1 MNKMT
6 KEELI
11 QNISYLQKKYL
22 PGREDLVELLK
33 KENDAIKYVL
43 TKFYILGEE
52 RFSQEDKQLIKDI
65 NFNWC

>member
-1 MNKMT
+1 MT

-43 TKFYILGEE
+43 TKFYMLGEE

>member
-1 MNKMT
+1 MT
-6 KEELI
+6 EEELI

-33 KENDAIKYVL
+33 KENDAIKFVL

>member
-1 MNKMT
+1 MT
-6 KEELI
+6 EEELI

-43 TKFYILGEE
+43 TKFYILGEDK
-52 RFSQEDKQLIKDI
+52 FSQEDKKLIKDI

>member
-1 MNKMT
+1 MT

-22 PGREDLVELLK
+22 PGREDLIELLK
-33 KENDAIKYVL
+33 TENDAIKYVL

>member
-1 MNKMT
+1 MT

-22 PGREDLVELLK
+22 PGREDLIELLK

>member
-1 MNKMT
+1 MT
-6 KEELI
+6 EEELI
-11 QNISYLQKKYL
+11 KNISYLQKKYL